1 MPPAIHK
8 RITVSA
14 VPFPSLDPLPHP
26 LSMLA
31 KGAPAASAANVA
43 ALEFLRK
50 SLLFQFLFMRS
61 QNVSLLKLN
70 QSCWFLFSHSDIL
83 INQLKFRM
91 QCHCPDKILNSC
103 ICWNIS
109 QCNSCCLFFFFRW
122 QTP

>member
-31 KGAPAASAANVA
+31 KGAPAVKAANVA

-50 SLLFQFLFMRS
+50 SLRFQFLFMRS
-61 QNVSLLKLN
+61 QSVSLLKLN
-70 QSCWFLFSHSDIL
+70 QSYWFLFSHIDIL
-83 INQLKFRM
+83 IHQLKFRM
-91 QCHCPDKILNSC
+91 QCHCPNEILHSS
-103 ICWNIS
+103 ICRNIS
-109 QCNSCCLFFFFRW
+109 QCKPRCLFFFFSW